1 MSRNILIF
9 FISLFPKNYKK
20 NTYKSREEDYLT
32 SIRQTKRFLKNR
44 NWDVIYCENTIGEI
58 ESLKQTRLW
67 TELSDQKILILE
79 NNIGHTNKGVGEL
92 DMMISVAK
100 QYEEYFNEADNVSY
114 FSGRRI
120 MANPYLIEKSENLK
134 SSALI
139 SNPDFLYFDGT
150 YTSVEKKDM
159 YNDMFFT
166 MKKEVFYKYVEYTG
180 ELLTS
185 LSNSTVIGSE
195 QLLFQFINK
204 NVINYEW
211 LPALGVIRRDTY
223 QKGLFTLNKWHIC

>member
-20 NTYKSREEDYLT
+20 RILKSREEDYLT
-32 SIRQTKRFLKNR
+32 SIRQTKRFLENR

-58 ESLKQTRLW
+58 EKLKHTRLW
-67 TELSDQKILILE
+67 AELSDQKILMLE
-79 NNIGHTNKGVGEL
+79 NNIGHTNKGIGEL
-92 DMMISVAK
+92 DMMVSVAK
-100 QYEEYFNEADNVSY
+100 QYEKFLNQADYVSY

-139 SNPDFLYFDGT
+139 SNPDFLYLDGT
-150 YTSVEKKDM
+150 YAPVEKKDM

-166 MKKEVFYKYVEYTG
+166 MKKEVFYKYVKYTG

-185 LSNSTVIGSE
+185 LSSSTVIGSE

-204 NVINYEW
+204 NDINYEW

-223 QKGLFTLNKWHIC
+223 QKGLFTLDKWHIC